1 MAVISFPK
9 LELQLPKLM
18 RRSSLSVCAVL
29 VLACTAMSP
38 IAAQAAPPGAPP
50 GVGVPAI
57 EMEPV
62 EADVAEPELTEVA
75 SPEPEPTEA
84 EPTET
89 QATETEPSETEPTQ
103 DEPTATERPET
114 EDTETE
120 PTELDPPQ
128 VELVEE
134 EPVTTD
140 VTVPEPELE
149 LPEPLQLPVR
159 ELAKP
164 LAELTVIAHR
174 GAPAFVPEHTAE
186 GVAFAHARGV
196 DYIEQDVVL
205 TRDSVPVV
213 LHDIQLDYISNVAQV
228 FPGRTRPDGHFYVMD
243 FSLAELQQLK
253 LNERVR
259 YVPPAPKP
267 QPDSATAPA
276 ADASSA
282 TEQPA
287 SPAAETTGAPAAKI
301 TGEVAAV
308 DTKVPSQVAAPK
320 IRQHAYHGYTAEARY
335 PSRFPIH
342 TGQFKITTLAQQLQ
356 LIQGLNQAR
365 DMNVGVYI
373 EVKASR
379 WHKQQGYDVVAQI
392 MNVLARHGYDR
403 DELATPIYL
412 QSFDSEDL
420 RRWHRDYKLEA
431 ELIQLIGENSW
442 NETPHDYNSMRT
454 SAGLEGISN
463 LAHGVGVWLPHVLAG
478 VSETGEPQF
487 TDLVKHAKQAGLKVH
502 VYTLRPDDLPA
513 GVPDYETLLQWLAQ
527 AGVDGYFTDA
537 P

>member
-1 MAVISFPK
+1 MAVISFAQ
-9 LELQLPKLM
+9 LELQLPKFM
-18 RRSSLSVCAVL
+18 RRSLVAMSAAVL
-29 VLACTAMSP
+29 LTLGVGISSAV
-38 IAAQAAPPGAPP
+38 AQTSPPGAPP
-50 GVGVPAI
+50 GVVVPPV
-57 EMEPV
+57 ESEPV
-62 EADVAEPELTEVA
+62 DEEPAEPQPVDEELTK
-75 SPEPEPTEA
+75 SQPPEPKPVDEDLTEA
-84 EPTET
+84 EPVEEE
-89 QATETEPSETEPTQ
+89 AT
-103 DEPTATERPET
+103 D
-114 EDTETE
+114 TE
-120 PTELDPPQ
+120 PTETPPS
-128 VELVEE
+128 EAESAE
-134 EPVTTD
+134 ATPTEP
-140 VTVPEPELE
+140 E

-159 ELAKP
+159 DLAKP

-253 LNERVR
+253 LTERVR

-267 QPDSATAPA
+267 AEAAPVA
-276 ADASSA
+276 VEQTPSSA
-282 TEQPA
+282 VEQSA
-287 SPAAETTGAPAAKI
+287 STPTKTAAQLADQAVVAIEGEAAKLGD
-301 TGEVAAV
+301 GETA
-308 DTKVPSQVAAPK
+308 TPSQLPAPK
-320 IRQHAYHGYTAEARY
+320 IRQHAYHGHTAQARY

-342 TGQFKITTLAQQLQ
+342 SGHFKITTLAQQLQ

-365 DMNVGVYI
+365 GMNVGVYI

-379 WHKQQGYDVVAQI
+379 WHKQQGYDVIAQV

-487 TDLVKHAKQAGLKVH
+487 TELVKHAKQAGLKVH